1 MSVTFI
7 IMLFFALLPFVTIL
21 IFRAGPNPSQQSAH
35 EVSFSRFF
43 QVFSY
48 SMFIYIP
55 GTILYACA
63 MPWKRLQAVF
73 VIGMSVL
80 SLYYQYK
87 ETLAVAKRHLT
98 Y

>member
-1 MSVTFI
+1 
-7 IMLFFALLPFVTIL
+7 MLFFTLLPFVTSL
-21 IFRAGPNPSQQSAH
+21 IFRAGPNPAQQSAH
-35 EVSFSRFF
+35 EVSFTRFF
-43 QVFSY
+43 QVFAY
-48 SMFIYIP
+48 SMFVYIP
-55 GTILYACA
+55 GSILYACA

-73 VIGMSVL
+73 VVAMSVL